1 MSRTD
6 ENSNALYAGADSPQP
21 FPLLVAD
28 PPKIGDFWLDARLT
42 ASPSGVVYFAHA
54 DDEPSVLLLHLSEG
68 AANDAAARDRLAGEV
83 NKLHAATVIARGGQG
98 QDGGRLAGKFRSE
111 LDDPVTPG
119 AKPVAGW
126 VALAYDGKPH
136 AVAEANRLLRTID
149 LSAAAPLGKPLGP
162 RFELPWVTDSR
173 IGRWRTWPL
182 PWPGR
187 HDRAGVL
194 PLLASWILTI
204 MLAGLGLLIAVL
216 IFQNSPPESPTPPVP
231 TDQQSSS
238 SESSASSDQSQSSSS
253 KSSESPSESQSPS
266 SGESDSPSESSE
278 SASSEPSESGSS
290 SSEYDSPSKEPSMG
304 SAGTGDHSGV
314 QPPTGRNTKL

>member
-1 MSRTD
+1 MSKTD
-6 ENSNALYAGADSPQP
+6 EQTGALYAGADSPKP
-21 FPLLVAD
+21 FPLLVDD

-54 DDEPSVLLLHLSEG
+54 DDKPSVLLLHLSQG

-83 NKLHAATVIARGGQG
+83 NKLHADTVIARGGQG
-98 QDGGRLAGKFRSE
+98 QDSGRLAGKFRSE
-111 LDDPVTPG
+111 LDDPITPG
-119 AKPVAGW
+119 TKPVAGW

-149 LSAAAPLGKPLGP
+149 LSATTPLGSPSGP
-162 RFELPWVTDSR
+162 RFELPWVGDSR
-173 IGRWRTWPL
+173 IGSWRAWPL

-187 HDRAGVL
+187 HDRAGIL
-194 PLLASWILTI
+194 PLLASWLLTI

-231 TDQQSSS
+231 TNQQSSS
-238 SESSASSDQSQSSSS
+238 SNSSSSPQESQSASSDSSQSQSQ
-253 KSSESPSESQSPS
+253 SQSPS
-266 SGESDSPSESSE
+266 SGESSSPTESSQS
-278 SASSEPSESGSS
+278 SAGESS
-290 SSEYDSPSKEPSMG
+290 SSASQSPSYDSPSKEPSMG

-314 QPPTGRNTKL
+314 HPPTGRNTKL